1 MANEQKLQEKT
12 FSSEKNVYYKWEN
25 ISLLLFK
32 SVRRFRYREGFEAS
46 LFHQSSLES
55 VLRQVDGFV
64 IKKNTWKIWQ
74 NGELPN

>member
-1 MANEQKLQEKT
+1 MNRVRSGFQKAADGGPET
-12 FSSEKNVYYKWEN
+12 IDN
-25 ISLLLFK
+25 
-32 SVRRFRYREGFEAS
+32 AS
-46 LFHQSSLES
+46 IKVLLES